1 MLLFYPKEL
10 GGFIMNEAYYHLGKV
25 LKNIRENK
33 GYSQQEVS
41 DSTMSRSNYTKLE
54 RDEIN
59 PNVVKY
65 LAILDHMDMSHEE
78 YSFILNNYSL
88 NEKNTVLY
96 LYKEMNQLP
105 DISYVNKLI
114 KASTDL
120 LNKRYDHMTKDI
132 LEIAYAYYSLLED
145 HNLDEAR
152 KHAANTWDRLKK
164 LDKFYLAEF
173 HLLNGIL
180 YLFEVETVISLTD
193 RALKDL
199 EKYYCFKEAEELRL
213 SYLSHLSCILIAHEE
228 YDLALKYIDQLITKS
243 KNDSNVLSF
252 GAALVR
258 QGLCL
263 QGLDKEKESQESYEL
278 AIELFHVMDREDLV
292 KLTKEN
298 PKLVYNPYGYVD
310 VEIKPE

>member
-1 MLLFYPKEL
+1 
-10 GGFIMNEAYYHLGKV
+10 MNEAYYHLGKV
-25 LKNIRENK
+25 LKTIRENK
-33 GYSQQEVS
+33 GYSQQEIS

-65 LAILDHMDMSHEE
+65 LAILDYMDMHHDE
-78 YSFILNNYSL
+78 YSFILNDYSL
-88 NEKNTVLY
+88 NDKDNVFY
-96 LYKEMNQLP
+96 LYKKMEQFP
-105 DISYVNKLI
+105 EITYVKKLI
-114 KASTDL
+114 DAANDL
-120 LNKRYDHMTKDI
+120 LESRYDHLTKDV
-132 LEIAYAYYSLLED
+132 LNIAQAYYSLMKD
-145 HNLDEAR
+145 HNLVAAR
-152 KHAANTWDRLKK
+152 KYAESTWERLKK
-164 LDKFYLAEF
+164 LDKFYLSEL

-180 YLFEVETVISLTD
+180 YLFEVETVVSLTD

-278 AIELFHVMDREDLV
+278 AIELFRVMDREDLV

-298 PKLVYNPYGYVD
+298 PKLLYNPYGYVD

>member
-1 MLLFYPKEL
+1 
-10 GGFIMNEAYYHLGKV
+10 MNEAYYHLGKV
-25 LKNIRENK
+25 LKTIRENK
-33 GYSQQEVS
+33 GYSQQEIS

-65 LAILDHMDMSHEE
+65 LAILDYMDMHHDE
-78 YSFILNNYSL
+78 YSFILNDYSL
-88 NEKNTVLY
+88 NDKDNVLY
-96 LYKEMNQLP
+96 LYKKMEQFP
-105 DISYVNKLI
+105 EIIYVKKLI
-114 KASTDL
+114 DAANDL
-120 LNKRYDHMTKDI
+120 LESRYDHLTKDV
-132 LEIAYAYYSLLED
+132 LNIAQAYYSLMKD
-145 HNLDEAR
+145 HNLVAAR
-152 KHAANTWDRLKK
+152 KYAESTWERLKK
-164 LDKFYLAEF
+164 LDKFYLSEL

>member
-1 MLLFYPKEL
+1 
-10 GGFIMNEAYYHLGKV
+10 MNDAYYHLGKV
-25 LKNIRENK
+25 LKKIRENK

-120 LNKRYDHMTKDI
+120 LNKRYDHITKDI
-132 LEIAYAYYSLLED
+132 LEIAYGYYSLLED

-180 YLFEVETVISLTD
+180 YLFELETVVSLTD
-193 RALKDL
+193 KVLKDL
-199 EKYYCFKEAEELRL
+199 EKYYCFKEADELRL
-213 SYLSHLSCILIAHEE
+213 SYLSHISCILIAHEQ
-228 YDLALKYIDQLITKS
+228 YDLALKYVDQLLTES
-243 KNDSNVLSF
+243 KIGGNAISF
-252 GAALVR
+252 GAAFVR
-258 QGLCL
+258 QAMCLNGLNR
-263 QGLDKEKESQESYEL
+263 EKESQKSYDL
-278 AIELFHVMDREDLV
+278 AIEIFRAIDREDLIE
-292 KLTKEN
+292 LTHKN
-298 PKLVYNPYGYVD
+298 PKLVYNPYGYVN
-310 VEIKPE
+310 VEIKPA

>member
-1 MLLFYPKEL
+1 M
-10 GGFIMNEAYYHLGKV
+10 GNAYYHLGKV
-25 LKNIRENK
+25 LKVIRENK
-33 GYSQQEVS
+33 GYSQQEIS

-65 LAILDHMDMSHEE
+65 LAILDYMDMHHDE
-78 YSFILNNYSL
+78 YSFILNDYSL
-88 NEKNTVLY
+88 NDKDTVLY
-96 LYKEMNQLP
+96 LYKQMEQFP
-105 DISYVNKLI
+105 EITYVKKLI
-114 KASTDL
+114 NAANSL
-120 LNKRYDHMTKDI
+120 LENRYDHMTKDV
-132 LEIAYAYYSLLED
+132 LNIAQAYYSLMED
-145 HNLDEAR
+145 HNLEAAR
-152 KHAANTWDRLKK
+152 KYAESTWERLKE
-164 LDKFYLAEF
+164 LDKFYLSEL

-199 EKYYCFKEAEELRL
+199 EKYYSFKEAEELRL
-213 SYLSHLSCILIAHEE
+213 SYLSHLSCILIAHEK
-228 YDLALKYIDQLITKS
+228 YDLALKYVDQLITKS

-263 QGLDKEKESQESYEL
+263 QGLDKEKESQESYAL
-278 AIELFHVMDREDLV
+278 AIKLFRVMDREDLV
-292 KLTKEN
+292 KLTQEN

-310 VEIKPE
+310 IELNLE

>member
-1 MLLFYPKEL
+1 
-10 GGFIMNEAYYHLGKV
+10 MNEAYYHLGKV
-25 LKNIRENK
+25 LKTIRENK
-33 GYSQQEVS
+33 GYSQQEIS

-65 LAILDHMDMSHEE
+65 LAILDYMDMHHDE
-78 YSFILNNYSL
+78 YSFILNDYSL
-88 NEKNTVLY
+88 NDKDNVFY
-96 LYKEMNQLP
+96 LYKKMEQFP
-105 DISYVNKLI
+105 EITYVKKLI
-114 KASTDL
+114 DAANDL
-120 LNKRYDHMTKDI
+120 LESRYDHLTKDV
-132 LEIAYAYYSLLED
+132 LNIAQAYYSLMKD
-145 HNLDEAR
+145 HNLVAAR
-152 KHAANTWDRLKK
+152 KYAESTWERLKK
-164 LDKFYLAEF
+164 LDKFYLSEL

-180 YLFEVETVISLTD
+180 YLFEVETVVSLTD

-243 KNDSNVLSF
+243 KNDSNALSF

-278 AIELFHVMDREDLV
+278 AIELFRVMDREDLV

-298 PKLVYNPYGYVD
+298 PKLLYNPYGYVD

>member
-1 MLLFYPKEL
+1 
-10 GGFIMNEAYYHLGKV
+10 MNEAYYHLGKV
-25 LKNIRENK
+25 LKTIRENK
-33 GYSQQEVS
+33 GYSQQEIS

-65 LAILDHMDMSHEE
+65 LAILDYMDMHHDE
-78 YSFILNNYSL
+78 YSFILNDYSL
-88 NEKNTVLY
+88 NDKDNVFY
-96 LYKEMNQLP
+96 LYKKMEQFP
-105 DISYVNKLI
+105 EITYVKKLI
-114 KASTDL
+114 DAANDL
-120 LNKRYDHMTKDI
+120 LESRYDHLTKDV
-132 LEIAYAYYSLLED
+132 LNIAQAYYSLMKD
-145 HNLDEAR
+145 HNLVAAR
-152 KHAANTWDRLKK
+152 KYAESTWERLKK
-164 LDKFYLAEF
+164 LDKFYLSEL

-278 AIELFHVMDREDLV
+278 AIELFRVMDREDLV